1 MEAQKSWMQQLII
14 FAFIFQL
21 WCSDRSFALP
31 IGVTSVEPTKEQID
45 NFTLENA
52 RVSQWIAFGNDKGV
66 IVNKQREGL
75 LN

>member
-14 FAFIFQL
+14 FAFIFL

-31 IGVTSVEPTKEQID
+31 IDVTSVEPTKELID
-45 NFTLENA
+45 NFALEDA
-52 RVSQWIAFGNDKGV
+52 RVSQRIAFRNDKGV
-66 IVNKQREGL
+66 IVNKQREGI

>member
-21 WCSDRSFALP
+21 WCSDRGFALP

-52 RVSQWIAFGNDKGV
+52 RVSQWIAFRNDKGV

>member
-52 RVSQWIAFGNDKGV
+52 RVSQ
-66 IVNKQREGL
+66 
-75 LN
+75 

>member
-14 FAFIFQL
+14 FAFIFL

-52 RVSQWIAFGNDKGV
+52 RVSQWIAFRNDKGV
-66 IVNKQREGL
+66 IVKKQREGL

>member
-1 MEAQKSWMQQLII
+1 MEAQKSLMQQLII
-14 FAFIFQL
+14 FAFIFL

-52 RVSQWIAFGNDKGV
+52 RVSQ
-66 IVNKQREGL
+66 
-75 LN
+75 